1 MSNKS
6 QSTAIGGFVLGAIVL
21 LVGAILFFAK
31 ARFNE
36 PVNHFVM
43 FFDGSL
49 AGLDEGSPVVFKG
62 VKVGSVKKIEVVSD
76 RESLDIYTPVYV
88 NIYPDSFKGLNGHAG
103 EEDMK
108 DITNR
113 IVEKGLKGTLET
125 QSLVTGKMRIA
136 LEFRPEIPIKR
147 RGIIKDVTEF
157 PTAPSALSVFADE
170 VSKLPL
176 ADIANNMNT
185 LLENANDVISAADF
199 GTSLNNLNE
208 TISRYREVADTFNN
222 EIKPVAIEFKET
234 MDEYEKFAK
243 NLNDT
248 VPSLITSM
256 EKRFEGLEK
265 VLTDTQQLVESVE
278 HTYGQDSEVQFQLNQ
293 TLEELSKAAHS
304 IRVLTDYLE
313 RHPEALI
320 YGKDKQ

>member
-36 PVNHFVM
+36 PVSHFVM

-62 VKVGSVKKIEVVSD
+62 VKVGSVRKIEVVSD
-76 RESLDIYTPVYV
+76 RENLNIYTPVYV
-88 NIYPDSFKGLNGHAG
+88 NIYPDSFKGLNGDSG
-103 EEDMK
+103 DEDIK

-136 LEFRPEIPIKR
+136 LEFRPEVPIKR

-176 ADIANNMNT
+176 ADIANNMNQ
-185 LLENANDVISAADF
+185 LLENANALITAADF

-208 TISRYREVADTFNN
+208 TISRYREVAETFNN
-222 EIKPVAIEFKET
+222 EIKPVAIEFKQT

-248 VPSLITSM
+248 VPSLITNI

-265 VLTDTQQLVESVE
+265 VLTDTQQLVASVE

>member
-6 QSTAIGGFVLGAIVL
+6 QSTAIGGFVLGAFVL

-136 LEFRPEIPIKR
+136 LEFRPEVPIKR
-147 RGIIKDVTEF
+147 RGIIQDVTEF

-176 ADIANNMNT
+176 ADIAENMNT
-185 LLENANDVISAADF
+185 LLENANTLI
-199 GTSLNNLNE
+199 TSTDLNSSLTNLNE
-208 TISRYREVADTFNN
+208 TINRYREVADTFNN
-222 EIKPVAIEFKET
+222 EIKPVAIEFKQT

-248 VPSLITSM
+248 VPKLVTSM
-256 EKRFEGLEK
+256 EQRFEGLEK
-265 VLTDTQQLVESVE
+265 VLTETQQLVASVE

-304 IRVLTDYLE
+304 IRLLTDYLE

>member
-43 FFDGSL
+43 FFDSSL

-76 RESLDIYTPVYV
+76 HESLDIYTPVYV
-88 NIYPDSFKGLNGHAG
+88 NIYPDSFKGLNGHTVD
-103 EEDMK
+103 EDMK

-136 LEFRPEIPIKR
+136 LEFRPDVPIKR
-147 RGIIKDVTEF
+147 RRIIKGVTEF

-176 ADIANNMNT
+176 ADIAENMNE
-185 LLENANDVISAADF
+185 LLENANTFI
-199 GTSLNNLNE
+199 TSTDLDSSLQKFNE
-208 TISRYREVADTFNN
+208 TISRYREVAETFNT
-222 EIKPVAIEFKET
+222 EIKPVADEFKQT
-234 MDEYEKFAK
+234 MDEYEKLAK
-243 NLNDT
+243 QLNGK
-248 VPSLITSM
+248 VPALVESLESS
-256 EKRFEGLEK
+256 FNGLEA
-265 VLTDTQQLVESVE
+265 VLTDTQKLVNSME
-278 HTYGQDSEVQFQLNQ
+278 HSYGQDSELQYQLNQ

-304 IRVLTDYLE
+304 IRVLTDYIE

-320 YGKDKQ
+320 YGKDQQ

>member
-21 LVGAILFFAK
+21 LVGAIMFFAK

-36 PVNHFVM
+36 PVNQFVM
-43 FFDGSL
+43 FFDSSL

-62 VKVGSVKKIEVVSD
+62 VKVGIVKKIEVVSD

-103 EEDMK
+103 EADMK

-136 LEFRPEIPIKR
+136 LEFRPEVPLKR
-147 RGIIKDVTEF
+147 KGIIKDVTEF

-176 ADIANNMNT
+176 ADIAQNMNT
-185 LLENANDVISAADF
+185 LLENANTLI
-199 GTSLNNLNE
+199 TSPDMDSSLKNLNE
-208 TISRYREVADTFNN
+208 TISRYREVAETFNT
-222 EIKPVAIEFKET
+222 EIKPVADEFKQT
-234 MDEYEKFAK
+234 MDEYEDLAK
-243 NLNDT
+243 NLNRS
-248 VPSLITSM
+248 VPEMVGSM
-256 EKRFEGLEK
+256 ENSFNALEK
-265 VLTDTQQLVESVE
+265 VLADTQKLVASID
-278 HTYGQDSEVQFQLNQ
+278 HSYGQDSELQYQLNQ
-293 TLEELSKAAHS
+293 TLNEISKAAHS
-304 IRVLTDYLE
+304 ISVLTDYLE

>member
-43 FFDGSL
+43 FFDSSL

-147 RGIIKDVTEF
+147 QGIIKDVTEF

-185 LLENANDVISAADF
+185 LLENANDVITAADF